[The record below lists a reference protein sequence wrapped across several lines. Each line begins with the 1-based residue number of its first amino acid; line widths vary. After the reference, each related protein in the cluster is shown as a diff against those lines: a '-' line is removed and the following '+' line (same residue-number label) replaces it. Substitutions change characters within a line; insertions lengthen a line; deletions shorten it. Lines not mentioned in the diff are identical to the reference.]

1 MSWFYLTMKQEINVK
16 KIKKAFQPLIE
27 MLENHMGKKV
37 TDELIAQLTA
47 LPGVEAKAGGGG
59 GGASS
64 FVQVDV
70 EGAPQTAVIY
80 DTFQEQFYAIEG
92 FGPQGVAV
100 SRKNGTASG
109 FNIHT
114 STGAVLYGKSRKVV
128 NDAKDALD
136 ALRER
141 FLTTEELTKE
151 EYVAQEK
158 AINDQRDEDVAGIRQ
173 EVQAGGFASRDDA
186 ISYLRENG
194 YTVVSQ

>member
-1 MSWFYLTMKQEINVK
+1 MV

-27 MLENHMGKKV
+27 MLESQKGKKV

-59 GGASS
+59 GASS

-70 EGAPQTAVIY
+70 DGAPQTAVIY
-80 DTFQEQFYAIEG
+80 DTFQERFYAVEG

-114 STGAVLYGKSRKVV
+114 STGAVMYGKSRKAV
-128 NDAKDALD
+128 NDAKAALD
-136 ALRER
+136 TLRDR
-141 FLTTEELTKE
+141 FLTTDEITKA
-151 EYVAQEK
+151 EYVEQEK
-158 AINDQRDEDVAGIRQ
+158 AINDQCDEAVAAIRQ
-173 EVQAGGFASRDDA
+173 DVQAGGFASRDEA
-186 ISYLRENG
+186 INYLRESG

>member
-1 MSWFYLTMKQEINVK
+1 MK
-16 KIKKAFQPLIE
+16 KIKKAFQPLMQ
-27 MLENHMGKKV
+27 MLESNKGQQV

-47 LPGVEAKAGGGG
+47 LPGVEAKAGGGS

-70 EGAPQTAVIY
+70 DGAPQTAVIY

-114 STGAVLYGKSRKVV
+114 STGAVMYGKSRKAV
-128 NDAKDALD
+128 NDAKAALD
-136 ALRER
+136 ALKDR
-141 FLTTEELTKE
+141 FLTTDEITKE

-158 AINDQRDEDVAGIRQ
+158 AINDQRDEDVAAIRN
-173 EVQAGGFASRDDA
+173 EVQAGGFATRDDA
-186 ISYLRENG
+186 VNYLRDSG